1 MKNIKL
7 DPFEKEREI
16 RNVFE
21 GKTSKKEKLPVWK
34 ETKVIGKKIPRVDGY
49 ELVSGTAKYSSDINL
64 PGMLY
69 AKVLRSPHPHAEIID
84 IDISRALAH
93 KGVWGVL
100 CYKNAP
106 RIKWWSD
113 KSFLFDRTARYVGD
127 EVAAILAENKHIAE
141 DALKLIEVTYKPLP
155 YLLDP
160 EEAMKPEAPK
170 IWPEGNLMLFRGEP
184 ILSYSRG
191 DVDKGFAEA
200 DIVLERKYT
209 TQVALHLAME
219 THSDVAN
226 WDGDYLTLWESSQ
239 GVFWTQEQVAQ
250 KLNIPVNKIRI
261 ICPYMGGAFG
271 SKWELNK
278 QSIIAALFAKES
290 GRPVKI
296 IATRQENMVA
306 YEHRPS
312 SIQYVKAGVKKDG
325 TLTALKFKYISPIG
339 AYPWHYA
346 GSGSQV
352 RYLYRCNNVQ
362 TDEYIVYT
370 NVGRAGAMRA
380 PGCPEE
386 SFALEQ
392 MLNELA
398 EKLNMDPLKLR
409 LKNNTELYQQSGKPY
424 IGKGLTECMQ
434 EGAKLFG
441 WDKRKERGSSRG
453 RKKKGIGMACG
464 QWGDGSR
471 PPATTIVKINYDGT
485 VNLITGASDLGTGT
499 RTVMS
504 MIVAEELNVPLDS
517 IEVTNADTETTCHTI
532 YSGGSVTVASVGP
545 SVRLAAYDAK
555 KKLLALAAYE
565 MKVNSNDVDIKN
577 GIIFQKSNPDN
588 KLTIKEVA
596 SKSID
601 RVIVGVGKRKPN
613 DSDPQHNIFCC
624 HFAEVEVD
632 TITGEIKL
640 LRYVAAHDSA
650 RVLNRFTYDNQIHGG
665 IGMGIGYAL
674 SEERIM
680 DKATGKMLNVN
691 LLDYKIA
698 SQIDMPEEI
707 TTYAAE
713 IPYPRNNVS
722 VKGLGEPPTIP
733 PAATIANAI
742 YNALG
747 IRFFSLPLTPDK
759 VIQAIKM
766 RR

>member
-1 MKNIKL
+1 MKKIE
-7 DPFEKEREI
+7 PFEMGIGAGGAIEE
-16 RNVFE
+16 
-21 GKTSKKEKLPVWK
+21 KTSKEEKLPAWK

-69 AKVLRSPHPHAEIID
+69 AKFLRSPHPHAEIID
-84 IDISRALAH
+84 IDISKAQAL
-93 KGVWGVL
+93 KGVKGVL

-106 RIKWWSD
+106 KIKWWSD
-113 KSFLFDRTARYVGD
+113 KSFLFDRTVRYVGD
-127 EVAAILAENKHIAE
+127 EVAAVVAENEYIIQ
-141 DALKLIEVTYKPLP
+141 DALKLIEVRYKTLP
-155 YLLDP
+155 FVLDA
-160 EEAMKPEAPK
+160 EEAMKPDAPK

-191 DVDKGFAEA
+191 DVEKGFAEA

-209 TQVALHLAME
+209 TQVVLHLAME

-261 ICPYMGGAFG
+261 ICPYLGGAFG

-325 TLTALKFKYISPIG
+325 TLTALKLKYISPIG
-339 AYPWHYA
+339 AYPWLYA

-392 MLNELA
+392 MLHELA
-398 EKLNMDPLKLR
+398 EKLNIDPLKLR

-434 EGAKLFG
+434 QGAKLFG
-441 WDKRKERGSSRG
+441 WDKRKKPGISRG

-464 QWGDGSR
+464 QWADGSR

-504 MIVAEELNVPLDS
+504 MIVAEELSVPLDS
-517 IEVTNADTETTCHTI
+517 IEITNADTETTCHTI

-545 SVRLAAYDAK
+545 SVRLAANDAK
-555 KKLLALAAYE
+555 EKLLSLAAYE
-565 MKVNSNDVDIKN
+565 MKVNPGDVDIKD
-577 GIIFQKSNPDN
+577 GILFQKSNPEN
-588 KLTIKEVA
+588 KFTIKEVA

-613 DSDPQHNIFCC
+613 DYEYQHNIFCC

-632 TITGEIKL
+632 SVTGEIKL

-665 IGMGIGYAL
+665 IGMSIGYTFT
-674 SEERIM
+674 EERIM
-680 DKATGKMLNVN
+680 DKATGKVLNNN

-698 SQIDMPEEI
+698 SQIDMPETI

-713 IPYPRNNVS
+713 IPYPRNNIS
-722 VKGLGEPPTIP
+722 VKGLGEPPAIP
-733 PAATIANAI
+733 PAATIANAL

-759 VIQAIKM
+759 VIQALKK

>member
-1 MKNIKL
+1 MKNIEL
-7 DPFEKEREI
+7 EPFEKEREI

-21 GKTSKKEKLPVWK
+21 EKTSKEEKLPAWK

-69 AKVLRSPHPHAEIID
+69 AKILRSPHPHTEIID
-84 IDISRALAH
+84 IDSSKAEALP
-93 KGVWGVL
+93 GVKGVL

-106 RIKWWSD
+106 KIKWWSD
-113 KSFLFDRTARYVGD
+113 KSFLFDRTVRYVGD

-184 ILSYSRG
+184 VRSYSRG
-191 DVDKGFAEA
+191 DVEKGFAEA
-200 DIVLERKYT
+200 DIILERKYT
-209 TQVALHLAME
+209 SQVALHCPME

-261 ICPYMGGAFG
+261 ICPYLGGAFG

-278 QSIIAALFAKES
+278 QSIIAALFAKET

-312 SIQYVKAGVKKDG
+312 SIQYIKAGVKKDG
-325 TLTALKFKYISPIG
+325 TLAVLKLKYISPIG
-339 AYPWHYA
+339 AYPWLYA
-346 GSGSQV
+346 GSGDEV
-352 RYLYRCNNVQ
+352 RYLYRCNNVE

-392 MLNELA
+392 MMDELA
-398 EKLNMDPLKLR
+398 EKLNMDPLELR
-409 LKNNTELYQQSGKPY
+409 LKNDTKLYQRSGKPY
-424 IGKGLTECMQ
+424 AGKGLTECMEQ
-434 EGAKLFG
+434 GAKLFG
-441 WDKRKERGSSRG
+441 WENRKKPGASRG

-464 QWGDGSR
+464 QWGDGGR

-504 MIVAEELNVPLDS
+504 MIVAEELSVP
-517 IEVTNADTETTCHTI
+517 IETIEITNADTETTCHTI

-565 MKVNSNDVDIKN
+565 MKVDKKDVDIN
-577 GIIFQKSNPDN
+577 GGIIFQKSNPDN
-588 KLTIKEVA
+588 KFTIKEIA
-596 SKSID
+596 SKAID

-613 DSDPQHNIFCC
+613 DYDFQDNIFCC
-624 HFAEVEVD
+624 HFVELAADSV
-632 TITGEIKL
+632 TGEIKL

-698 SQIDMPEEI
+698 SQIDMPEKI

-713 IPYPRNNVS
+713 IPYPRNNIS

-733 PAATIANAI
+733 PAATIANAL

-759 VIQAIKM
+759 VIQALKK
-766 RR
+766 RK

>member
-1 MKNIKL
+1 MKSRKL
-7 DPFEKEREI
+7 EPFEKGSKI

-21 GKTSKKEKLPVWK
+21 EKGAKEEKLPAWK
-34 ETKVIGKKIPRVDGY
+34 ETKVIGKKIPRVDSY
-49 ELVSGTAKYSSDINL
+49 ELVSGTAKYSTDINL

-69 AKVLRSPHPHAEIID
+69 AKILRSSHPHAEITD
-84 IDISRALAH
+84 IDTSKAEALPGV
-93 KGVWGVL
+93 KGVLG
-100 CYKNAP
+100 YKNAP
-106 RIKWWSD
+106 KIKWWSD
-113 KSFLFDRTARYVGD
+113 KSFLFDRTVRYVGD
-127 EVAAILAENKHIAE
+127 EVAAILAEDEHTAE
-141 DALKLIEVTYKPLP
+141 DALKLIKVTYKPLP
-155 YLLDP
+155 YVLDP

-170 IWPEGNLMLFRGEP
+170 IWPDGNLMLFRGEP
-184 ILSYSRG
+184 IISYSRG
-191 DVDKGFAEA
+191 DVEKGFAES
-200 DIVLERKYT
+200 DIVLERKYI
-209 TQVALHLAME
+209 TQVALHCPME
-219 THSDVAN
+219 THADVAN
-226 WDGDYLTLWESSQ
+226 WDGDYLTLWDSTQ
-239 GVFWTQEQVAQ
+239 GVFRTQEEIAE
-250 KLNIPVNKIRI
+250 KLNIPINKVRV
-261 ICPYMGGAFG
+261 ICQYMGGAFG
-271 SKWELNK
+271 SKAELNK
-278 QSIIAALFAKES
+278 QSIIAALFAKET

-296 IATRQENMVA
+296 IASRQENMVA

-312 SIQYVKAGVKKDG
+312 SILYVKAGVKKDG
-325 TLTALKFKYISPIG
+325 TLTALKLKYISPIG
-339 AYPWHYA
+339 AYPYSQV
-346 GSGSQV
+346 SGNQV
-352 RYLYRCNNVQ
+352 RYLYRCNNVE

-370 NVGRAGAMRA
+370 NVGKAGPMRA

-392 MLNELA
+392 LMDELA

-409 LKNNTELYQQSGKPY
+409 LKNNTELYQRSGKPY

-434 EGAKLFG
+434 QGAKLFG
-441 WDKRKERGSSRG
+441 WDKRKKPGTSRG

-464 QWGDGSR
+464 QWGDGSG
-471 PPATTIVKINYDGT
+471 PPATTLVKINYDGT

-504 MIVAEELNVPLDS
+504 MIVAEELSVPLDS
-517 IEVTNADTETTCHTI
+517 IEITNADTETTCHTI
-532 YSGGSVTVASVGP
+532 LSGGSKTVASVGP

-565 MKVNSNDVDIKN
+565 MKVDKKDVDIKD
-577 GIIFQKSNPDN
+577 GIVFQKSNPEN
-588 KLTIKEVA
+588 KFTIKEVA

-665 IGMGIGYAL
+665 VGMGIGYAL

-698 SQIDMPEEI
+698 SQIDMPEKI

-713 IPYPRNNVS
+713 IPYPRNNIS

-733 PAATIANAI
+733 PAATIANAL
-742 YNALG
+742 YNAIG
-747 IRFFSLPLTPDK
+747 VRFYDIPITPDK
-759 VIQAIKM
+759 IIKALK

>member
-1 MKNIKL
+1 MKKIE
-7 DPFEKEREI
+7 PFEMGIEEGGAVKEI
-16 RNVFE
+16 IL
-21 GKTSKKEKLPVWK
+21 KKEKLPDWK

-69 AKVLRSPHPHAEIID
+69 AKVLRSPHPHTEIID
-84 IDISRALAH
+84 IDSSKAEALP
-93 KGVWGVL
+93 GVKGVL

-106 RIKWWSD
+106 KIKWWSD
-113 KSFLFDRTARYVGD
+113 KSFLFDRTVRYVGD
-127 EVAAILAENKHIAE
+127 EVAAILAKDEHIAE

-184 ILSYSRG
+184 IRSYSRG
-191 DVDKGFAEA
+191 DVEKGFAEA

-290 GRPVKI
+290 GHPVKI

-312 SIQYVKAGVKKDG
+312 SIQYVKSGVKKDG

-339 AYPWHYA
+339 GYPWHYA

-392 MLNELA
+392 MMDELA

-441 WDKRKERGSSRG
+441 WDKRKKPGTPRG

-504 MIVAEELNVPLDS
+504 MIVAEELSVPLDS

-565 MKVNSNDVDIKN
+565 MKVDSNDVDIKN
-577 GIIFQKSNPDN
+577 GIIFQKSNPDK
-588 KLTIKEVA
+588 KLTIKEAA

-601 RVIVGVGKRKPN
+601 RVIVGMGKRKPN
-613 DSDPQHNIFCC
+613 DYDPQHNIFCC

-632 TITGEIKL
+632 SVTSEIKL

-698 SQIDMPEEI
+698 SQIDMPEKI
-707 TTYAAE
+707 TNYAAE
-713 IPYPRNNVS
+713 IPYPRNNIS
-722 VKGLGEPPTIP
+722 VKGLGEPPAIP
-733 PAATIANAI
+733 PAATIANAL

-747 IRFFSLPLTPDK
+747 VRFNDIPITPDK
-759 VIQAIKM
+759 IVQALKNKGV
-766 RR
+766 